1 MKLKRR
7 SCHLSYYHILI
18 YIISHLWSGIESKSG
33 YSITVSKNVTVQQGL
48 CVHIPCSFTVPW
60 NYALTKNAKGIW
72 YNKYEKPVAIK
83 KNTESD
89 KNDRFLLTGS
99 IQSGDCSLYIED
111 PLPDDE
117 GSYYFRVEDK
127 TQYSYKDIQPYVKV
141 TELTDK
147 PKISP
152 IKSWLVGE
160 ELEMECTFTD
170 NCKRTSPQMKWEG
183 NYQNAKVT
191 TTHTTSY
198 INGLNTHRSI
208 IIFIVGKE
216 QNKSPLSCILRLTE
230 RVPAITHI
238 TLNVEYPPSVD
249 ITIDGSST
257 DKNIIVIEG
266 QTKSLEC
273 NVDSNPMAEITWFH
287 DDRQLPAINQS
298 VTYIL
303 KNISLNHTGRYS
315 CKAHNQYGTAN
326 KTIYIS
332 VDYPPRTPEITCFMP
347 SKDLNDS
354 DCTMNDNNTIY
365 ISEGSL
371 LSLTCSTNS
380 EPVSDLKW
388 TTSNELEKAF
398 PTDTLNLTNF
408 SLTDEGPYT
417 CQATNPHGTSRT
429 LVNVKIMY
437 SPKIVNGRNSGCW
450 KVGGNH
456 LACTCVIESVPEPT
470 LKWKLNG
477 RSINASNH
485 MNGKVSI
492 FTERSKSVTN
502 STLTLPIN
510 TEESQNIQ
518 CVASNI
524 HGELVLQLFNE
535 TAQSASKAFP
545 AAAIYGGCVIAVLI
559 VIGILLIFFYR
570 KRKMTKYKENS
581 RQPHVSIADPI
592 YGNSEM
598 FSNGYH
604 ESEQSPQKD
613 HQPLPETGSV
623 NLNYQDL
630 QYMSVDFSKLNPKVA
645 IEEEEVEYSVVKHTN

>member
-1 MKLKRR
+1 MTLKRR
-7 SCHLSYYHILI
+7 SYHLSYYHILI
-18 YIISHLWSGIESKSG
+18 YIISHLWSGIESKLNPG
-33 YSITVSKNVTVQQGL
+33 YSIKVSTHVTVQQGL
-48 CVHIPCSFTVPW
+48 CVHIPCSFTVPKDV
-60 NYALTKNAKGIW
+60 ALTKDANGIW
-72 YNKYEKPVAIK
+72 YKKYGKPVASK
-83 KNTESD
+83 RNTEFA
-89 KNDRFLLTGS
+89 KNYRFLLTGN
-99 IQSGDCSLYIED
+99 IQRGDCSLYIED
-111 PLPDDE
+111 PLPDDK
-117 GSYYFRVEDK
+117 GSYYFRVEDDIK
-127 TQYSYKDIQPYVKV
+127 FNYLDIQPYVEV
-141 TELTDK
+141 TELTTK

-160 ELEMECTFTD
+160 KLEMECTFTD

-183 NYQNAKVT
+183 NYQDASVT
-191 TTHTTSY
+191 TTHTSH

-216 QNKSPLSCILRLTE
+216 QNNSPLSCMLWLTE
-230 RVPAITHI
+230 RVTALNHV

-249 ITIDGSST
+249 ITID
-257 DKNIIVIEG
+257 DKTLSIIVIEG

-273 NVDSNPMAEITWFH
+273 NVDSNPVAEITWFH
-287 DDRQLPAINQS
+287 EDRQLPVINQS
-298 VTYIL
+298 LIYIL

-315 CKAHNQYGTAN
+315 CKARNQYGTAD

-332 VDYPPRTPEITCFMP
+332 VDYPPRTPDITCFMP
-347 SKDLNDS
+347 SKDLNDN

-365 ISEGSL
+365 VSEGSL
-371 LSLTCSTNS
+371 LSLTCSANS

-388 TTSNELEKAF
+388 TTSNELENAF
-398 PTDTLNLTNF
+398 PTDTLNLTNL
-408 SLTDEGPYT
+408 SLTDEGPYK
-417 CQATNPHGTSRT
+417 CQATNAHGTSRT

-437 SPKIVNGRNSGCW
+437 SPKIVNGRNSSCW
-450 KVGGNH
+450 KVAGNH
-456 LACTCVIESVPEPT
+456 LACTCVIQSVPEPT
-470 LKWKLNG
+470 LKWKING
-477 RSINASNH
+477 RSINVSNH

-492 FTERSKSVTN
+492 FTERSNSVTN
-502 STLTLPIN
+502 STLTLPVN

-524 HGELVLQLFNE
+524 HGELVLELFNE

-570 KRKMTKYKENS
+570 KRKMTKYTENS
-581 RQPHVSIADPI
+581 RQTHVSVTDPI

-604 ESEQSPQKD
+604 ESEQSPQND

-645 IEEEEVEYSVVKHTN
+645 IEEEEVEYSVVKHIN

>member
-1 MKLKRR
+1 MTLKRR
-7 SCHLSYYHILI
+7 SYHLSYYHILI
-18 YIISHLWSGIESKSG
+18 YIISHLWSGIESKLNPG
-33 YSITVSKNVTVQQGL
+33 YSIKVSTHVTVQQGL
-48 CVHIPCSFTVPW
+48 CVHIPCSFTVPKDV
-60 NYALTKNAKGIW
+60 ALTKDANGIW
-72 YNKYEKPVAIK
+72 YKKYGKPVASK
-83 KNTESD
+83 RNTEFA
-89 KNDRFLLTGS
+89 KNYRFLLTGN
-99 IQSGDCSLYIED
+99 IQRGDCSLYIED
-111 PLPDDE
+111 PLPDDK
-117 GSYYFRVEDK
+117 GSYYFRVEDDIK
-127 TQYSYKDIQPYVKV
+127 FNYLDIQPYVEV
-141 TELTDK
+141 TELTTK

-160 ELEMECTFTD
+160 KLEMECTFTD

-183 NYQNAKVT
+183 NYQDASVT
-191 TTHTTSY
+191 TTHTSH

-216 QNKSPLSCILRLTE
+216 QNNSPLSCMLWLTE
-230 RVPAITHI
+230 RVTALNHV

-257 DKNIIVIEG
+257 DKTLSIIVIEG

-273 NVDSNPMAEITWFH
+273 NVDSNPVAEITWFH
-287 DDRQLPAINQS
+287 EDRQLPVINQS
-298 VTYIL
+298 LIYIL

-315 CKAHNQYGTAN
+315 CKARNQYGTAD

-332 VDYPPRTPEITCFMP
+332 VD
-347 SKDLNDS
+347 
-354 DCTMNDNNTIY
+354 
-365 ISEGSL
+365 
-371 LSLTCSTNS
+371 
-380 EPVSDLKW
+380 
-388 TTSNELEKAF
+388 
-398 PTDTLNLTNF
+398 
-408 SLTDEGPYT
+408 
-417 CQATNPHGTSRT
+417 
-429 LVNVKIMY
+429 Y
-437 SPKIVNGRNSGCW
+437 SPKIVNGRNSSCW
-450 KVGGNH
+450 KVAGNH
-456 LACTCVIESVPEPT
+456 LACTCVIQSVPEPT
-470 LKWKLNG
+470 LKWKING
-477 RSINASNH
+477 RSINVSNH

-492 FTERSKSVTN
+492 FTERSNSVTN
-502 STLTLPIN
+502 STLTLPVN

-524 HGELVLQLFNE
+524 HGELVLELFNE

-570 KRKMTKYKENS
+570 KRKMTKYTENS
-581 RQPHVSIADPI
+581 RQTHVSVTDPI

-604 ESEQSPQKD
+604 ESEQSPQND

-645 IEEEEVEYSVVKHTN
+645 IEEEEVEYSVVKHIN